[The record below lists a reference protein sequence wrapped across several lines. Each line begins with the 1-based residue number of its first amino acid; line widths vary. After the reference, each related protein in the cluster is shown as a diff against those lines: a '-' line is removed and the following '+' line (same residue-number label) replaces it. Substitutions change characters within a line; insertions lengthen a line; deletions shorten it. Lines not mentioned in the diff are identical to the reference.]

1 MLELSYNEKSLLSM
15 SIKTRLI
22 HLQSLLDT
30 WSTKSE
36 LDESLTLMYT
46 QEKNELIELDAK
58 LSTFKND

>member
-1 MLELSYNEKSLLSM
+1 MLELSYNEKTLLSM

-22 HLQSLLDT
+22 HVQSLLDT

>member
-1 MLELSYNEKSLLSM
+1 MLELSYQEKTLLSM

-22 HLQSLLDT
+22 HVQSLLDS

-46 QEKNELIELDAK
+46 IEKNELIELDAK

>member
-46 QEKNELIELDAK
+46 IEKNELIELDAK